1 MSDDNLKVTPR
12 KYAVIADV
20 HGNSIALEAV
30 LRDIQNRDVVSIINL
45 GDSLYGPLDPS
56 GTADMLMNPAIRS
69 IRGNEDRVIF
79 SSDVGEPCST
89 LRYVRTVIKAEHL
102 TWLRAMP
109 PAALIDGAFYAC
121 HGSPRSD
128 TEYLFW
134 DVSSNG
140 TVLRREEEMAEM
152 VRGMDA
158 PVILC
163 GHDHVPHS
171 IRLPDGTLIVNPGS
185 VGLPAYE
192 DDTPFHHVMQNDSPH
207 ARYALVI
214 EEHGRWEI
222 EHRRVIYDWDAAA
235 VMAESNGRRDW
246 AHWLRTG
253 KVNTD

>member
-1 MSDDNLKVTPR
+1 MAPR

-20 HGNSIALEAV
+20 HGNSLALEAV
-30 LRDIQNRDVVSIINL
+30 LRDIRTRDAISIINL
-45 GDSLYGPLDPS
+45 GDSLYGPLDPA
-56 GTADMLMNPAIRS
+56 GTAARLIDRDIRS
-69 IRGNEDRVIF
+69 IRGNEDRVIL
-79 SSDVGEPCST
+79 SSNVTATEPRST
-89 LRYVRTVIKAEHL
+89 LRYVRSAIKPEHL

-109 PAALIDGAFYAC
+109 AVALIDGVFFAC

-134 DVSSNG
+134 DVRADGAAMRS
-140 TVLRREEEMAEM
+140 LDALAEM
-152 VRGMDA
+152 VRGIGSA
-158 PVILC
+158 VILC
-163 GHDHVPHS
+163 AHDHVPNS
-171 IRLPDGTLIVNPGS
+171 TRLPNGTLIVDPGS

-207 ARYALVI
+207 ARYALVV

-222 EHRRVIYDWDAAA
+222 EHRRVIYDWNAAA
-235 VMAESNGRRDW
+235 AMAEDNGRRDW

>member
-1 MSDDNLKVTPR
+1 MAPR

-20 HGNSIALEAV
+20 HGNSLALEAV
-30 LRDIQNRDVVSIINL
+30 LRDIRTRDVISIINL
-45 GDSLYGPLDPS
+45 GDSLYGPLDPAR
-56 GTADMLMNPAIRS
+56 TAARLIGHDIRS
-69 IRGNEDRVIF
+69 IQGNEDRMIL
-79 SSDVGEPCST
+79 SSNVTATEPRST
-89 LRYVRTVIKAEHL
+89 LKYVRSVIKPEHL

-109 PAALIDGAFYAC
+109 AVALIDGVFFAC

-134 DVSSNG
+134 DVRADG
-140 TVLRREEEMAEM
+140 AVLRHQDDRAEM
-152 VRGMDA
+152 VKGIA
-158 PVILC
+158 SAVILC
-163 GHDHVPHS
+163 AHDHVANS
-171 IRLPDGTLIVNPGS
+171 TRLPNGTLIVDPGS

-214 EEHGRWEI
+214 EEHCRWEV
-222 EHRRVIYDWDAAA
+222 EHRRVIYDWDSAA
-235 VMAESNGRRDW
+235 VMAETNGRRDW